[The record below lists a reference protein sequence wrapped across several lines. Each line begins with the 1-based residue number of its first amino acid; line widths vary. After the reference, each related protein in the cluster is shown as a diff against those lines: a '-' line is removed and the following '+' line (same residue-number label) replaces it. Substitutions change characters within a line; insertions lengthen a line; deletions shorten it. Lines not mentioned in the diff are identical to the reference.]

1 MTVEM
6 PLVLCIHRRG
16 GGGGGGSC
24 DGGGGVQ
31 LGWRGGGIT
40 LYIILIIKEFSN
52 FLGQ

>member
-1 MTVEM
+1 MM
-6 PLVLCIHRRG
+6 G
-16 GGGGGGSC
+16 GGGVSSC

-31 LGWRGGGIT
+31 LGWRGGIT